1 MRHIWRRREMVEM
14 LQEREHLG
22 DRDEDEEDHSKM
34 EFKSDGRM

>member
-1 MRHIWRRREMVEM
+1 MVEM